1 MICMG
6 TMPFIKSHE
15 LKMGVETFA
24 DFDPKASIE
33 AITVLA
39 NSNNADQASIAKS
52 AEAAQTGQRC
62 EP

>member
-6 TMPFIKSHE
+6 ALPSIKSYE

-33 AITVLA
+33 AIAVLA

-52 AEAAQTGQRC
+52 AKAAQTGQRC